1 MIGDVTLMFTFDC
14 SGKISCSRSITKSG
28 SLQHKSSGQT
38 AFTMATQNGYPE
50 VMTLLLN
57 SGSDPNVQNIDGD
70 SALHLAV
77 FGICLSQTEIP
88 PLIKK
93 AFPGNTED
101 MDINIK
107 NNEGVTCLM
116 IACLYQQ
123 FIVVETLLKKG
134 CHPNIK
140 NNTGQTAL
148 DIAKKTRNTNI
159 LLILKHYNASSGT
172 GGDIQDLK
180 MNKLLLSQ
188 DLNITSTLLVRD
200 EGKLNKNT
208 HDKLAL
214 SSEQSDKLILY

>member
-1 MIGDVTLMFTFDC
+1 MFF
-14 SGKISCSRSITKSG
+14 I
-28 SLQHKSSGQT
+28 L
-38 AFTMATQNGYPE
+38 
-50 VMTLLLN
+50 V
-57 SGSDPNVQNIDGD
+57 
-70 SALHLAV
+70 
-77 FGICLSQTEIP
+77 
-88 PLIKK
+88 KK
-93 AFPGNTED
+93 AFPGNTEDYMKCFQNLLLLED

-134 CHPNIK
+134 CDPNIK

-148 DIAKKTRNTNI
+148 DIATKTRNTNI

-208 HDKLAL
+208 HDKKPLLAL
-214 SSEQSDKLILY
+214 SSEQSDKLIY